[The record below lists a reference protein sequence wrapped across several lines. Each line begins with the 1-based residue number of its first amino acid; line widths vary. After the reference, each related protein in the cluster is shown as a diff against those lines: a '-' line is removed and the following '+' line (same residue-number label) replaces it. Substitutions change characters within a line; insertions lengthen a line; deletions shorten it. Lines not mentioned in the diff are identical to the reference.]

1 MAIENMTIQLENISK
16 RFGFEW
22 IFKQVNYQFEFGE
35 KYAVVG
41 PNGSGKSTLLKII
54 SGGLVP
60 TSGNMHYSIPHKRV
74 TDFEAAS
81 KEIVFAAPY
90 ISLIDDFTLEEMYDF
105 HASFKKMKSA
115 SKEEFYEISQ
125 LGPHKNK
132 FIKNFSSG
140 MRQRL
145 KLSLAFL
152 TKSQVLLLDE
162 PTSNFDTKAID
173 WYLSLVE
180 QHADKRLLIIGSNQ
194 EYEFSFC
201 SGQLSV
207 ADYK

>member
-1 MAIENMTIQLENISK
+1 MTIQLENISK

-22 IFKQVNYQFEFGE
+22 IFKQVNFQFESGG

-60 TSGNMHYSIPHKRV
+60 TSGKLHYSIPHKRV

-90 ISLIDDFTLEEMYDF
+90 ISLIDDFTLEEMYNF
-105 HASFKKMKSA
+105 HTAFKMMKCA
-115 SKEEFYEISQ
+115 SKEEFFTVSQ

-152 TKSQVLLLDE
+152 TQSQVLLLDE
-162 PTSNFDTKAID
+162 PTSNFDSKAID
-173 WYLSLVE
+173 WYLSLIDSYS
-180 QHADKRLLIIGSNQ
+180 ADRLVIIGSNQ
-194 EYEFSFC
+194 EYEFNFC
-201 SGQLSV
+201 SSRLSV
-207 ADYK
+207 SDYK

>member
-1 MAIENMTIQLENISK
+1 MTIQLENISK

-22 IFKQVNYQFEFGE
+22 IFKQVNFQFESGG

-60 TSGNMHYSIPHKRV
+60 TSGMMHYSIPHKRV
-74 TDFEAAS
+74 TDVEAAS

-90 ISLIDDFTLEEMYDF
+90 ISLIDDFTLDEMYDF
-105 HASFKKMKSA
+105 HASFKKMNCM
-115 SKEEFYEISQ
+115 SKEEFFTVSQ
-125 LGPHKNK
+125 LGMHKNK
-132 FIKNFSSG
+132 YIKNFSSG

-152 TKSQVLLLDE
+152 TSSQVLLLDE
-162 PTSNFDTKAID
+162 PTSNFDAKAID
-173 WYLSLVE
+173 WYLSLIDSYS
-180 QHADKRLLIIGSNQ
+180 ADRLVIIGSNQ
-194 EYEFSFC
+194 EYEFNFC
-201 SGQLSV
+201 SNRLSV
-207 ADYK
+207 SDYK